1 MNSRKLCRAD
11 LYHLFASV
19 GMTRDRISSLSLDD
33 VKAIVESR
41 RKEEVLSKVP
51 GVPADDEE
59 VAQAILDYARG
70 GDTGQEF
77 QSVAEEVPVAQFS
90 ERQELL
96 KDLERDTDKVRRRMW
111 YAAFILAILL
121 GTGVLFWLILKL
133 VFGL

>member
-1 MNSRKLCRAD
+1 
-11 LYHLFASV
+11 
-19 GMTRDRISSLSLDD
+19 MTRDRISSLSLDD